1 MFLSYGREGDSST
14 AKEVNSLF
22 LNRQFLIIVRVQ
34 EDDEPLSLGA
44 LLNGTLQ
51 IRDLPFGKR
60 YVEHHFRC
68 FLHHHRDIVQ
78 DSFIVRSYVQCL
90 TVAVS

>member
-1 MFLSYGREGDSST
+1 MFLSYGREGDSSA

-22 LNRQFLIIVRVQ
+22 LNRQFLTSVGVQ
-34 EDDEPLSLGA
+34 EDGEPLSLSA
-44 LLNGTLQ
+44 LLDGTLQ

-60 YVEHHFRC
+60 YVKHHLCR

-78 DSFIVRSYVQCL
+78 DGLIVRSYV
-90 TVAVS
+90 